1 MARRGLSFIL
11 LGMMLWM
18 STAVAFEPFAWSE
31 ATVVT
36 LHGRFPFTVEMAV
49 TPDQHRQGLQGRR
62 AVPDGTGMLFDF
74 GEPRP
79 IAMWMFNT
87 PSPLDMLFIDSRGRV
102 VRVAADTVPFSREVI
117 RSGEPVRA
125 VLEVAAGTAARLGI
139 RPGSRVLHPMFDTP

>member
-1 MARRGLSFIL
+1 MDFSPSARHGSVDRHGCGLR
-11 LGMMLWM
+11 
-18 STAVAFEPFAWSE
+18 PFAWSE

-36 LHGRFPFTVEMAV
+36 LRGRFPLTVEMAV

-74 GEPRP
+74 GESRP

-87 PSPLDMLFIDSRGRV
+87 PSPLDMLFIDSTGRV
-102 VRVAADTVPFSREVI
+102 VRIAADTVPFSRAVI

-139 RPGSRVLHPMFDTP
+139 QPGSRVLHPMFDAP